1 MVSTLAGRWIGIAAQ
16 SSDQG
21 TGDPA
26 ESVAGNAESA
36 AGNAESAAGNAESA
50 AGNAG
55 ADVAVRNRSDCSDQ
69 TVSSTAYG

>member
-36 AGNAESAAGNAESA
+36 AGNAESAAGNA
-50 AGNAG
+50 G

-69 TVSSTAYG
+69 TVSSTAYGSRAQ